1 MTDKQAGGEHGKP
14 KPHPFKIQID
24 KREYEVDNPTP
35 TGADLLQLAGKVPIS
50 LYGIYLRLPGQQ
62 AQRILPSQTVDLRD
76 EGIERF
82 VTLPLDQ
89 TEG

>member
-1 MTDKQAGGEHGKP
+1 MAEKQAGGEHGKP
-14 KPHPFKIQID
+14 KPHPYKIQID
-24 KREYEVDNPTP
+24 KREYDVENPTP
-35 TGADLLQLAGKVPIS
+35 TGAYLLELAGKVPVS
-50 LYGIYLRLPGQQ
+50 QFGIYLRVPGQQ
-62 AQRILPSQTVDLRD
+62 AQRILPDQTVDLRG